1 MYLART
7 LGADLYG
14 TISFATAILIYLA
27 RIVDGGIDLGIGVR
41 EMAADPEATIAR
53 APALITV
60 RAAVAVL
67 LAVIVGAVSIILLPH
82 PDDLVLALFALTLIP
97 VGASAR
103 WILVGLER
111 THVVAAA
118 RAAGEAL
125 MVVLVIVLVRSRADL
140 LFAPVSQFIGDA
152 VAAGILLW
160 WVTRQ
165 GIRLPIAF
173 DWTAVRPLVT
183 RAVPLVGSAL
193 LGLLIYNSDLI
204 LLRFLRDRESVGLYA
219 VAYTLVSF
227 IVNIGAAYFLTLL
240 PGLTRTSDVLDD
252 HREVY
257 DTAAAHVFAV
267 GLPIAAGGALLSA
280 QIIDT
285 IFGSGY
291 SESAPALRILVWAI
305 PVSLLRDVPVMALLA
320 RGREDKIFRLT
331 ALAASLSIVLNLLLI
346 PPFGLAGAAVATVVT
361 ETARMVVAV
370 VAVREYG
377 IPVTILSRFW
387 KATAAAAVM
396 ATLLI
401 VIAPQ
406 TLWIAVLTGVA
417 GYVAA
422 LALLG
427 GISLRRGGLPS
438 LNV

>member
-1 MYLART
+1 
-7 LGADLYG
+7 
-14 TISFATAILIYLA
+14 
-27 RIVDGGIDLGIGVR
+27 
-41 EMAADPEATIAR
+41 
-53 APALITV
+53 
-60 RAAVAVL
+60 
-67 LAVIVGAVSIILLPH
+67 
-82 PDDLVLALFALTLIP
+82 
-97 VGASAR
+97 
-103 WILVGLER
+103 
-111 THVVAAA
+111 
-118 RAAGEAL
+118 

-152 VAAGILLW
+152 VATGILLW

-346 PPFGLAGAAVATVVT
+346 PPYGLAGAAVATVVT
-361 ETARMVVAV
+361 ETVRMVVAV

-401 VIAPQ
+401 VIAPE

-438 LNV
+438 LNL